1 MNLWRGLVG
10 CASLLFYETKPGWK
24 EVECVVDG
32 FVTPAA
38 EGIVRPEAGAEEVLI
53 LNIRL
58 DRIIFSLI
66 PRLRRGAGAGGC
78 TVLLFR
84 LWLNRGEWIRGF
96 ANEISGFF
104 VS

>member
-1 MNLWRGLVG
+1 M
-10 CASLLFYETKPGWK
+10 
-24 EVECVVDG
+24 VDG

-38 EGIVRPEAGAEEVLI
+38 EGIVRPEAGAEEVF
-53 LNIRL
+53 NIKYKARQNL
-58 DRIIFSLI
+58 YFFLI

-96 ANEISGFF
+96 ARNFGFF
-104 VS
+104 CVRDHGN